1 MIRGAAAGP
10 SGAPT
15 AGVSGPLCAIMGRMD
30 APIPR
35 LEPLLG
41 HPVVAALAPES
52 GSLWVA
58 VSTAGPPTRVRVAWV
73 DVDAGAVRARVSCPP
88 GIPSRWRPVTGAVV
102 HLLDAGTPVDQ
113 LFVGRLAPEAQA
125 ALPLLAE
132 EATPAATPAGP
143 DGVVVIRLGP
153 TSMLLGVD
161 AIGPGDEP
169 VGRLDRSGMA
179 ELDTSGGQVSGRL
192 GSGHGMAA
200 GIGHGRWL
208 DDLESATFEVGY
220 GVLLPEWLPV
230 GLRRSRPRIEPDL
243 SYPFG
248 PMAVIVTWDG
258 PDGRRVLLRQTVAPL
273 ASPDPGGALARPV
286 EINGVAG
293 VLRGRR
299 VFVTIVWQTATRAF
313 GVQVQRMEGAEDI
326 ALRVA
331 RSIPVDE

>member
-1 MIRGAAAGP
+1 MMGP
-10 SGAPT
+10 
-15 AGVSGPLCAIMGRMD
+15 MD
-30 APIPR
+30 APISR
-35 LEPLLG
+35 LEAILE
-41 HPVVAALAPES
+41 HPVSAALAPET
-52 GSLWVA
+52 GPLWVA
-58 VSTAGPPTRVRVAWV
+58 VSTSGSPTRVRVAWV
-73 DVDAGAVRARVSCPP
+73 DLEVGVVRARVSCPP
-88 GIPSRWRPVTGAVV
+88 GVPSRWRPIVGAVV
-102 HLLDAGTPVDQ
+102 HLLDGGQPIDQ
-113 LFVGRLAPEAQA
+113 LFVGRLAAEAHA

-132 EATPAATPAGP
+132 EATHAATPAGP
-143 DGVVVIRLGP
+143 DGVVVIRFAP
-153 TSMLLGVD
+153 TSMVLGVD

-208 DDLESATFEVGY
+208 DDLDVATFEVGY
-220 GVLLPEWLPV
+220 AVVLPGWLPP
-230 GLRRSRPRIEPDL
+230 GFRRSRPRIEPDL

-258 PDGRRVLLRQTVAPL
+258 PDSQRVLLRQTVAPL

-286 EINGVAG
+286 EINGFEG

-313 GVQVQRMEGAEDI
+313 GVQVQRMADAEDV
-326 ALRVA
+326 AVRVA
-331 RSIPVDE
+331 RSIPIDE

>member
-1 MIRGAAAGP
+1 MMRA
-10 SGAPT
+10 
-15 AGVSGPLCAIMGRMD
+15 MD
-30 APIPR
+30 APITR
-35 LEPLLG
+35 LETILA
-41 HPVVAALAPES
+41 HPVIAALAPDE
-52 GSLWVA
+52 GPLWVA
-58 VSTAGPPTRVRVAWV
+58 VSTAGPPIRVRVAWV
-73 DVDAGAVRARVSCPP
+73 DMPAQEVRARVSCPP
-88 GIPSRWRPVTGAVV
+88 GIPSRWRPLVGAVV
-102 HLLDAGTPVDQ
+102 RLFDAGQPIDQ

-132 EATPAATPAGP
+132 ESTPAATPAGP
-143 DGVVVIRLGP
+143 EGVVVIRVSP
-153 TSMLLGVD
+153 TSILLGVD
-161 AIGPGDEP
+161 AIGPANEP

-220 GVLLPEWLPV
+220 AVVLPSWLPHGV
-230 GLRRSRPRIEPDL
+230 RRSRPRIEPDL

-258 PDGRRVLLRQTVAPL
+258 ADSQRVLLRQTVAPL

-286 EINGVAG
+286 EINGWEG

-299 VFVTIVWQTATRAF
+299 AFVTVVWQTPTRAF
-313 GVQVQRMEGAEDI
+313 GVQVQRMDDAEEV

-331 RSIPVDE
+331 RSIPDD

>member
-1 MIRGAAAGP
+1 MMGA
-10 SGAPT
+10 
-15 AGVSGPLCAIMGRMD
+15 MD
-30 APIPR
+30 APISR
-35 LEPLLG
+35 LEAILE
-41 HPVVAALAPES
+41 HPVIAVLAPED
-52 GSLWVA
+52 GPLWVA
-58 VSTAGPPTRVRVAWV
+58 VSLSGAPVRVRVAWV
-73 DVDAGAVRARVSCPP
+73 DLEAGEVRARVSCPP
-88 GIPSRWRPVTGAVV
+88 GVPSRWRPVVGAVV
-102 HLLDAGTPVDQ
+102 HLLQGGQRIDQ
-113 LFVGRLAPEAQA
+113 LFVGRLAAEAQA
-125 ALPLLAE
+125 VLPLLAE
-132 EATPAATPAGP
+132 EATQAPTPAGP
-143 DGVVVIRLGP
+143 DGVVVIRFTP

-208 DDLESATFEVGY
+208 DDLDSATFEVGY
-220 GVLLPEWLPV
+220 AVVLPEWLP
-230 GLRRSRPRIEPDL
+230 GGFRRSRPRIEPDL

-258 PDGRRVLLRQTVAPL
+258 PDSQRVLLRQTVAPL

-286 EINGVAG
+286 EINGSEG

-299 VFVTIVWQTATRAF
+299 VFVTVVWQTATRAF
-313 GVQVQRMEGAEDI
+313 GVQVQRMEDAEHV
-326 ALRVA
+326 AMRVA

>member
-1 MIRGAAAGP
+1 MDA
-10 SGAPT
+10 
-15 AGVSGPLCAIMGRMD
+15 MD
-30 APIPR
+30 APISR
-35 LEPLLG
+35 LEAILD
-41 HPVVAALAPES
+41 HPVIAALAPDD
-52 GSLWVA
+52 GPLWVA

-73 DVDAGAVRARVSCPP
+73 DLSAGEVRARVSCPP
-88 GIPSRWRPVTGAVV
+88 GVPSRWRPIVGAVV
-102 HLLDAGTPVDQ
+102 RLIDAGTAIDQ

-132 EATPAATPAGP
+132 EATPAATPSGP
-143 DGVVVIRLGP
+143 DGVVVIRLSP

-179 ELDTSGGQVSGRL
+179 ELDTAGGPVSGRL

-220 GVLLPEWLPV
+220 AVVLPEWLPPGV
-230 GLRRSRPRIEPDL
+230 RRSRPRIEPDL

-258 PDGRRVLLRQTVAPL
+258 SDSQRVLLRQTVAPL

-286 EINGVAG
+286 EINGWQG

-299 VFVTIVWQTATRAF
+299 AFVTVVWQTSTRAF
-313 GVQVQRMEGAEDI
+313 GVQVQRMDDAEGV

-331 RSIPVDE
+331 RSIPDDE

>member
-1 MIRGAAAGP
+1 MMH
-10 SGAPT
+10 
-15 AGVSGPLCAIMGRMD
+15 VMD
-30 APIPR
+30 ATISR
-35 LEPLLG
+35 LEAILE
-41 HPVVAALAPES
+41 HPVIAALAPDEVP
-52 GSLWVA
+52 LWVA

-73 DVDAGAVRARVSCPP
+73 DLDAGEVLARVSCPP
-88 GIPSRWRPVTGAVV
+88 GVPSRWRPIVGAVV
-102 HLLDAGTPVDQ
+102 HLVDAGQPIDQ
-113 LFVGRLAPEAQA
+113 LFVGRLAPEASA

-132 EATPAATPAGP
+132 EATPAATMPGP
-143 DGVVVIRLGP
+143 DGVVVIRMSP

-179 ELDTSGGQVSGRL
+179 ELDTSGAQVSGRL

-220 GVLLPEWLPV
+220 AAVLPEWLPS
-230 GLRRSRPRIEPDL
+230 GFRRSRPRIEPDL

-248 PMAVIVTWDG
+248 PMAVIMTWDG
-258 PDGRRVLLRQTVAPL
+258 DDGQRVLLRQTVAPL
-273 ASPDPGGALARPV
+273 ASPDPGGAMARPV
-286 EINGVAG
+286 EINGWEG

-299 VFVTIVWQTATRAF
+299 TFVTVVWQTTTRAF
-313 GVQVQRMEGAEDI
+313 GVQVHRMDDAEGV

-331 RSIPVDE
+331 RSIPDDE

>member
-1 MIRGAAAGP
+1 MMDA
-10 SGAPT
+10 
-15 AGVSGPLCAIMGRMD
+15 MD
-30 APIPR
+30 APLTR
-35 LEPLLG
+35 LAAILG
-41 HPVVAALAPES
+41 HPVIAALAPDQ
-52 GSLWVA
+52 GPLWVA

-73 DVDAGAVRARVSCPP
+73 DPVSGEVRARVSCPP
-88 GIPSRWRPVTGAVV
+88 GVPSRWRPIVGAVV
-102 HLLDAGTPVDQ
+102 HLFDGAQAIDQ
-113 LFVGRLAPEAQA
+113 LFVGRLAAETQA

-132 EATPAATPAGP
+132 EATPAPTPAGP
-143 DGVVVIRLGP
+143 EGVVVIRLAP
-153 TSMLLGVD
+153 TAMLLGID
-161 AIGPGDEP
+161 AIGPGEEP

-208 DDLESATFEVGY
+208 DDMESASLEVGFA
-220 GVLLPEWLPV
+220 VVLPEWLPA
-230 GLRRSRPRIEPDL
+230 GFRRSRPRIEPDL

-248 PMAVIVTWDG
+248 PMALIVTWDG
-258 PDGRRVLLRQTVAPL
+258 PDSQRVLLRQTVAPL

-286 EINGVAG
+286 EINGSEG

-313 GVQVQRMEGAEDI
+313 GVQVQRMHDAEDI
-326 ALRVA
+326 ATRVA

>member
-1 MIRGAAAGP
+1 MMDA
-10 SGAPT
+10 
-15 AGVSGPLCAIMGRMD
+15 MD
-30 APIPR
+30 APTSR
-35 LEPLLG
+35 LEAILE
-41 HPVVAALAPES
+41 HPVLTALAPV
-52 GSLWVA
+52 GAPYWVA
-58 VSTAGPPTRVRVAWV
+58 VSMAGPPTRVRVAWV
-73 DVDAGAVRARVSCPP
+73 DLEADDVRARVSCPP
-88 GIPSRWRPVTGAVV
+88 SVPSRWRPVVGAVV
-102 HLLDAGTPVDQ
+102 HLFDAGQPIDQ
-113 LFVGRLAPEAQA
+113 LFVGRLASEALA

-132 EATPAATPAGP
+132 EATPTTTPAGP
-143 DGVVVIRLGP
+143 EGVVVIRLSP

-161 AIGPGDEP
+161 AIGPGHEP

-220 GVLLPEWLPV
+220 AVVLPEWLPL

-248 PMAVIVTWDG
+248 PTAVIMTWDG
-258 PDGRRVLLRQTVAPL
+258 DGGQRVLLRQTVAPL

-286 EINGVAG
+286 EINGWEG

-299 VFVTIVWQTATRAF
+299 TFVTVVWQTSTRAF
-313 GVQVQRMEGAEDI
+313 GVQVQRMDDAEEV

-331 RSIPVDE
+331 RSIPEG